1 MSTIRPGYL
10 KQFAEYLGISRQA
23 AKKHLDR
30 AGVNYRESFDF
41 EKVARILDTYRH
53 LGRDSY
59 RKRIVKYPDFEAL
72 VVFAVVQG
80 AICDKSKASVW
91 QVEEPSRLR
100 RIKGYT
106 LRD

>member
-59 RKRIVKYPDFEAL
+59 RKRNREVSRCLKGRWKIAEASIRGEEFL
-72 VVFAVVQG
+72 KHCCFHLGILGDEVG
-80 AICDKSKASVW
+80 A
-91 QVEEPSRLR
+91 
-100 RIKGYT
+100 
-106 LRD
+106 